1 MANESNLRPCE
12 YKLTKEDAVK
22 GGRISGEVRRARRKL
37 RDDLEY
43 LLSQAQDGKTNQEMI
58 AEAII
63 AKALIGD
70 VRAFETIRDT
80 VGEKPTDN
88 VTLSGEVG
96 TLTDADRELLREARQ
111 TYAAR
116 D

>member
-1 MANESNLRPCE
+1 MANNKNLKPCE
-12 YKLTKEDAVK
+12 YKLTSEDSAK

-43 LLSQAQDGKTNQEMI
+43 LLAQARDGKTNQEMI

-80 VGEKPTDN
+80 AGEKPTDN
-88 VTLSGEVG
+88 VSLSGEVG

-111 TYAAR
+111 TYAAG